1 MTLKEFKWK
10 TQWGMTSEVT
20 PSVTVTQFGDG
31 YEQRLKNG
39 LNHISENFNVLV
51 RLHRKRDEEEI
62 EELMSFLLAHVGW
75 KSFLWMPPKRKV
87 QIVVVCDKYSTSE
100 SGVYI
105 DFELTFRQVFEKA
118 KSNISPDDHSI
129 DDVPDLVAILDKK
142 LEQFNG

>member
-1 MTLKEFKWK
+1 MLKKFNWK
-10 TQWGMTSEVT
+10 SQWGMTTEVT
-20 PSVTVTQFGDG
+20 PNVTVTQFGDG

-39 LNHISENFNVLV
+39 LNYISETFNIVV
-51 RLHRKRDEEEI
+51 RLHRIREEAEI
-62 EELMSFLLAHVGW
+62 NNLMNFLLTHAGW
-75 KSFLWMPPKRKV
+75 KSFLWTPPKRID
-87 QIVVVCDKYSTSE
+87 QIVVVCDKYSTTE

-118 KSNISPDDHSI
+118 ESKISSDDNLI